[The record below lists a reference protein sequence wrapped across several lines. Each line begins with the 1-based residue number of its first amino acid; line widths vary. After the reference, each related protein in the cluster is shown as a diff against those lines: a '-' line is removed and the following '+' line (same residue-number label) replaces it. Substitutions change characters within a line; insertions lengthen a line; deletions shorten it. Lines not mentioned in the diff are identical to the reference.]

1 MISSLSESSVE
12 ARNCNLIY
20 ADTRDEVLSMA
31 HWNFAKKT
39 AYLSVLKQAPGTPGG
54 VASATQWTT
63 DYPAPPWLYEYAMP
77 IDCIGMRSIT
87 QQPVNAYVGT
97 PFTSNGMASYPYF
110 IGPGAMFEVATDEVS
125 SQQQNVILT
134 NQYQAIGIYTMRVTN
149 VGLFGAMFIEALVQA
164 LAAKLALAL
173 SGNVALAGAKFGQAN
188 AMIIQARAN
197 DANEGLTIIDNVPDW
212 LAIRDDFGYAGGADF
227 GYIAPYGPLLG
238 SYEHKRNPD
247 LLSRAVSFHRHCTR
261 ASTSRSTILVRRG
274 CSTSS
279 WTIEAAR
286 RTDQVSNS
294 SARCL
299 MASTNVRLIPF
310 PVQHDPELHLEFG
323 DFYMRVIKDGAQ
335 VLETAKTMSRLHER
349 ESWSIYMLPR
359 TAIANGDQALFPRRW
374 HDSDQTTRNTSL
386 QR

>member
-63 DYPAPPWLYEYAMP
+63 DYPAPPWLYEYAVP
-77 IDCIGMRSIT
+77 TDCIGMRSIT

-97 PFTSNGMASYPYF
+97 PFTSNGMSSYPYF

-149 VGLFGAMFIEALVQA
+149 VGLFGAMFVEALVQA

-212 LAIRDDFGYAGGADF
+212 LAIRDDFGYAGGSDF
-227 GYIAPYGPLLG
+227 GYIAPYGPLFI
-238 SYEHKRNPD
+238 
-247 LLSRAVSFHRHCTR
+247 V
-261 ASTSRSTILVRRG
+261 
-274 CSTSS
+274 
-279 WTIEAAR
+279 
-286 RTDQVSNS
+286 
-294 SARCL
+294 
-299 MASTNVRLIPF
+299 
-310 PVQHDPELHLEFG
+310 
-323 DFYMRVIKDGAQ
+323 
-335 VLETAKTMSRLHER
+335 
-349 ESWSIYMLPR
+349 
-359 TAIANGDQALFPRRW
+359 
-374 HDSDQTTRNTSL
+374 
-386 QR
+386 